1 MEIEINSNDHKI
13 SNNKLRYYFNDT
25 VKFENNSISLMEC
38 ICYTYFENIKE
49 SYSMKVKKDN
59 DFYNIDFIDFQLEI
73 SDINNNLQNHLIKFG
88 LQSEDDNHKIQ
99 IIADVNTYSIII
111 FIEKGLELHID
122 IYFQRLFGYRYGI
135 LRNTIQRSDL
145 TPNVNKLNYIKDFLN
160 IVDNKT
166 EENYLSKV
174 FVKSSVGGLNIFN
187 ENFIY
192 NRKPILNTNFDY
204 IEVTF
209 LNEKNEEISFKN
221 FFSISLFI
229 K

>member
-1 MEIEINSNDHKI
+1 MEIEINSNDHKT
-13 SNNKLRYYFNDT
+13 SNNKLRHYFNDT

-38 ICYTYFENIKE
+38 IFYTYLENIKE
-49 SYSMKVKKDN
+49 SYSMKVKKDI
-59 DFYNIDFIDFQLEI
+59 DFYNCDFIDSQLEI

-88 LQSEDDNHKIQ
+88 LQSEDDNPKIQ
-99 IIADVNTYSIII
+99 IIADVNTYSILI

-122 IYFQRLFGYRYGI
+122 KDFQRIFGYSYDI

-145 TPNVNKLNYIKDFLN
+145 IPNINKLNYIKISLN

-174 FVKSSVGGLNIFN
+174 FVKSSVGGLDLFN
-187 ENFIY
+187 KNSIY
-192 NRKPILNTNFDY
+192 KRKPILNTNFDY

-209 LNEKNEEISFKN
+209 LNEKNEEISFKD
-221 FFSISLFI
+221 FFSILLFI